1 MRIRHAEPSDYG
13 RVIGVVNT
21 WWSGRQMAPMLPK
34 LFFVHFEG
42 TSFVAEDEEGEL
54 AGFLVGFLS
63 QTHDDEAYVHFVGVD
78 PRRRGSGLGRELYE
92 RFFDAIRSEGRH
104 VVRCVTSTVN
114 THTGREK
121 ASSPPVLTLVCWT
134 STITPGRADRSSVG
148 LVDGSGHLLEALEHA
163 HDSLLAPRSVHPAPS
178 SLTGEHEPAR
188 PGLSTGY
195 SGSPV

>member
-1 MRIRHAEPSDYG
+1 VRIRHAEPSDYG

-92 RFFDAIRSEGRH
+92 RFFDAIRAEGRH

-114 THTGREK
+114 TE
-121 ASSPPVLTLVCWT
+121 
-134 STITPGRADRSSVG
+134 SVAFHESIG
-148 LVDGSGHLLEALEHA
+148 FRVERIDENYDGSGESRVLLVRE
-163 HDSLLAPRSVHPAPS
+163 V
-178 SLTGEHEPAR
+178 
-188 PGLSTGY
+188 
-195 SGSPV
+195 